1 MQRSPHHLHVCVPN
15 HLGQRSAAADAN
27 RGDVKNYE
35 NEGDDEMRADFFSR
49 LEKNIFFSLDMVSF
63 SDVSDS
69 LRVETEWISQEN
81 SNLDKNSDI

>member
-1 MQRSPHHLHVCVPN
+1 MCVPN

-63 SDVSDS
+63 SDVSDHS
-69 LRVETEWISQEN
+69 SEIRGLRSTKCSSETLHICYT
-81 SNLDKNSDI
+81 LCIRKPM

>member
-1 MQRSPHHLHVCVPN
+1 MQKSTHHLHVCVPN

-49 LEKNIFFSLDMVSF
+49 LEKNTFFH
-63 SDVSDS
+63 
-69 LRVETEWISQEN
+69 
-81 SNLDKNSDI
+81 